1 MENRKN
7 TGYPHIDKPWLK
19 FYTDEDKELN
29 IPNMNIVDYIKYKNK
44 GNLGT
49 VAETYYGKEI
59 SYDELL
65 YKSDLA
71 SKALSQAG
79 IKKGDIV
86 ANYISNIPEA
96 GQIWFGLTNLGA
108 IGDYIDPRPDGMDKN
123 INSKKVIDILKYEKV
138 KSIVALDFC
147 YLEMLQPIEDEL
159 KDLGIET
166 IILVSNDDS
175 MSFKG
180 KMDYLN
186 DVINYNKLNNSRIS
200 KSQQVSSFKTI
211 ANGLKMQKQLKEN
224 LDNAIK
230 NSKLRIIKY
239 KDLVRECENSSYIKQ
254 NDVNLVNYIGHTSGT
269 SGKMPKPITHTN
281 YSGIALSEQCEKA
294 NFSSLKGETS
304 FHLLP
309 FFAPAG
315 AYSNYF
321 VNLATGS
328 KVIDVSEFHLG
339 DFGYLVK
346 KYKPNNILATPAW
359 LSSLVEYDL
368 LNKEDLQ
375 YLKKVIYVGDSM
387 SKEKM
392 HEFQNWLISHKSPS
406 VLESAH
412 GMSEL
417 GGCGSYG
424 HNESNKFGYVGIPL
438 PNTIYSLVDPN
449 IEDHLEP
456 IKFEEGQEKIEGEL
470 IISSPNLTPGT
481 LNGEVIIPRYELD
494 GKEYIRTKDIVEMN
508 RDGIFKH
515 NDRKDRSFVRID
527 GYKIK
532 PFEIERVIEKNKY
545 VEEVKIVP
553 YYDDRKNGFMPMC
566 HIVLKDEFNYA
577 DKIEVVKN
585 IIYKTIMDEP
595 NMSSRQIP
603 SKFKFRNSFPLT
615 KNNKVDFIALNS
627 EKLDGNEICVDVE
640 ETNLNV
646 GEIKIY
652 KNQEKVL
659 KLK

>member
-1 MENRKN
+1 MEKEKN

-19 FYTDEDKELN
+19 FYTEEQRKID
-29 IPNMNIVDYIKYKNK
+29 IPDMNIVDYIKYKND
-44 GNLGT
+44 GNLEST
-49 VAETYYGKEI
+49 AETYYGKEI
-59 SYDELL
+59 SYSELL
-65 YKSDLA
+65 YNSDLA
-71 SKALSQAG
+71 SRALKQAG
-79 IKKGDIV
+79 INKGDVV

-96 GQIWFGLTNLGA
+96 GQIWFGLTNIGA
-108 IGDYIDPRPDGMDKN
+108 IADYIDPRPDGMDKN
-123 INSKKVIDILKYEKV
+123 INSKKVIDILRYEKV

-147 YLEMLQPIEDEL
+147 YLEMLYPIEDEL
-159 KDLGIET
+159 KNLGIDT

-175 MSFKG
+175 MSVKG
-180 KMDYLN
+180 KVDYLN
-186 DVINYNKLNNSRIS
+186 DVIKYNKLNNSRLDKSHQINSIKAIS
-200 KSQQVSSFKTI
+200 
-211 ANGLKMQKQLKEN
+211 NGLKMQKALKEN
-224 LDNAIK
+224 LENAIK

-239 KDLVRECENSSYIKQ
+239 KDLVRECQNSPYNKE

-269 SGKMPKPITHTN
+269 SGKMPKPISHTN
-281 YSGIALSEQCEKA
+281 YTGIALAEQCEKA
-294 NFSSLKGETS
+294 KFSSDKSETS

-315 AYSNYF
+315 AYSNYL

-328 KVIDVSEFHLG
+328 KLIDVSEFHLG

-346 KYKPNNILATPAW
+346 KYKPNSILATPAW
-359 LSSLVEYDL
+359 LSSLVNYDL
-368 LNKEDLQ
+368 LSKEDLE

-387 SKEKM
+387 SKDKM
-392 HEFQNWLISHKSPS
+392 SEFQGWLIRHNSPAI
-406 VLESAH
+406 LESAH

-424 HNESNKFGYVGIPL
+424 HNSSNIFGHVGIPL
-438 PNTIYSLVDPN
+438 PNTIYSIVDPN

-456 IKFEEGQEKIEGEL
+456 LKFEEGQDKLEGEL
-470 IISSPNLTPGT
+470 VISAPNVTPGT
-481 LNGEVIIPRYELD
+481 LHDEVIVPHYELD

-508 RDGIFKH
+508 RDGVFKH

-545 VEEVKIVP
+545 VKEVKIVP
-553 YYDDRKNGFMPMC
+553 YYDERKNGYMPMC
-566 HIVLKDEFNYA
+566 QVVLKDDFNYL
-577 DKIEVVKN
+577 DKIEIVKN

-603 SKFKFRNSFPLT
+603 SKFKFRDSFPLT
-615 KNNKVDFIALNS
+615 KNNKVDFLALNN
-627 EKLDGNEICVDVE
+627 EELDGSEICVDVE

-652 KNQEKVL
+652 KNKEKVL

>member
-1 MENRKN
+1 MEKENY

-19 FYTDEDKELN
+19 FYTEEQIKLD

-44 GNLGT
+44 NNLNM
-49 VAETYYGKEI
+49 VAESYYGREI

-71 SKALSQAG
+71 SKALSQVG

-123 INSKKVIDILKYEKV
+123 INSKKVLDILKYEKV
-138 KSIVALDFC
+138 KYIVALDFC
-147 YLEMLQPIEDEL
+147 YLEMLLPIENEL
-159 KDLGIET
+159 KELGIDT

-175 MSFKG
+175 MSIKG
-180 KMDYLN
+180 KFDYLN

-200 KSQQVSSFKTI
+200 KNQQISSFKAI
-211 ANGLKMQKQLKEN
+211 SNGLKMQKELKEN
-224 LDNAIK
+224 LDRAIK
-230 NSKLRIIKY
+230 NSKLRIVMY
-239 KDLVRECENSSYIKQ
+239 RDLIRECEHSNYLKQ

-281 YSGIALSEQCEKA
+281 YSGIALAEQCEKA
-294 NFSSLKGETS
+294 GFSSLKNDTS

-315 AYSNYF
+315 AYSNYL

-359 LSSLVEYDL
+359 LSSLIKYDL
-368 LNKEDLQ
+368 LDKEDLE
-375 YLKKVIYVGDSM
+375 YLKQVIYVGDSM

-392 HEFQNWLISHKSPS
+392 YEFQDWLIKHGSPAI
-406 VLESAH
+406 LESAH

-456 IKFEEGQEKIEGEL
+456 IKFIDGQEKIEGEL
-470 IISSPNLTPGT
+470 IIYSPNVTPGT
-481 LNGEVIIPRYELD
+481 LNGEVIIPRFELD
-494 GKEYIRTKDIVEMN
+494 GNEYIRTKDIVEMD

-527 GYKIK
+527 GYKVK

-545 VEEVKIVP
+545 VKEVKIVP
-553 YYDDRKNGFMPMC
+553 YYDERKNGFMPMC
-566 HIVLKDEFNYA
+566 HVILKDEFNYA

-615 KNNKVDFIALNS
+615 KNNKVDFITLNN
-627 EKLDGNEICVDVE
+627 EELDGNEICVDVE

-652 KNQEKVL
+652 KNNEKVL

>member
-1 MENRKN
+1 MSNNKK
-7 TGYPHIDKPWLK
+7 TGYPHIDKPWMK
-19 FYTDEDKELN
+19 FYNEQQKELN
-29 IPNMNIVDYIKYKNK
+29 IPNINIVDYIKYKNK
-44 GNLGT
+44 GNLNSI
-49 VAETYYGKEI
+49 AETYYGKEI

-71 SKALSQAG
+71 SKALGQVG

-108 IGDYIDPRPDGMDKN
+108 IGDYIDPRPDGMDKTV
-123 INSKKVIDILKYEKV
+123 NSKKVLDILRYEKA
-138 KSIVALDFC
+138 KYIVALDFC
-147 YLEMLQPIEDEL
+147 YLEMLHPIEDEL
-159 KDLGIET
+159 KELGIDT

-175 MSFKG
+175 MSLYG
-180 KMDYLN
+180 KIDYLI
-186 DVINYNKLNNSRIS
+186 DVIKYNNLNNDRIS
-200 KSQQVSSFKTI
+200 KSQQISSFKAI
-211 ANGLKMQKQLKEN
+211 ANGLKMQKELKEN
-224 LDNAIK
+224 LETAIR

-239 KDLVRECENSSYIKQ
+239 KDLIKECEHCSYQKQ
-254 NDVNLVNYIGHTSGT
+254 SDANLVNYIGHTSGT

-281 YSGIALSEQCEKA
+281 YSGIALSEQCQKA
-294 NFSSLKGETS
+294 GFSSLTNQTS

-315 AYSNYF
+315 AYSNYL

-346 KYKPNNILATPAW
+346 KYKPNSILATPAW
-359 LSSLVEYDL
+359 LSSLVKYNL
-368 LNKEDLQ
+368 LNKEDLD

-392 HEFQNWLISHKSPS
+392 IEFQDWLIKHGSPAI
-406 VLESAH
+406 LESAH

-424 HNESNKFGYVGIPL
+424 HNEYNKFGFVGIPL
-438 PNTIYSLVDPN
+438 PNTIYSIVDPN
-449 IEDHLEP
+449 VEDHLEP
-456 IKFEEGQEKIEGEL
+456 IKFGDNMEKIEGEL

-481 LNGEVIIPRYELD
+481 LNGEVIIPHYKLD
-494 GKEYIRTKDIVEMN
+494 GMDYIRTKDIVEMDRN
-508 RDGIFKH
+508 GIFKH

-527 GYKIK
+527 GYKVK

-545 VEEVKIVP
+545 VKEAKIVP
-553 YYDDRKNGFMPMC
+553 YYDERKNGFMPMC
-566 HIVLKDEFNYA
+566 HVVLKEDYNYA
-577 DKIEVVKN
+577 DRVEIVKN
-585 IIYKTIMDEP
+585 IVYKTIMDEP

-603 SKFKFRNSFPLT
+603 SKFKFRDSFPLS
-615 KNNKVDFIALNS
+615 KNNKVDFIALNN
-627 EKLDGNEICVDVE
+627 EELNGNEICVDVE

-652 KNQEKVL
+652 KNKEKVL

>member
-1 MENRKN
+1 MEKEKN

-19 FYTDEDKELN
+19 FYTEEDKDLN
-29 IPNMNIVDYIKYKNK
+29 IPNMNIVEYIKYKNK
-44 GNLGT
+44 NNLGR

-65 YKSDLA
+65 YRSDLA
-71 SKALSQAG
+71 SRALSQAG

-147 YLEMLQPIEDEL
+147 YLEMLHPIEDEL

-180 KMDYLN
+180 KFDYLN
-186 DVINYNKLNNSRIS
+186 DVVNYNKLNNSRIS
-200 KSQQVSSFKTI
+200 KSQQISSFKAI
-211 ANGLKMQKQLKEN
+211 SNGLKMQKELKEN
-224 LDNAIK
+224 LENAIK

-239 KDLVRECENSSYIKQ
+239 KDLIKECENSTYIKQ

-281 YSGIALSEQCEKA
+281 YSGIALCEQCEKA
-294 NFSSLKGETS
+294 HFSNMKGETS

-315 AYSNYF
+315 AFSNYL

-346 KYKPNNILATPAW
+346 KYKPNSILATPAW
-359 LSSLVEYDL
+359 LSSLVKYDL
-368 LNKEDLQ
+368 LNREDLE
-375 YLKKVIYVGDSM
+375 YLKKIIYVGDSM
-387 SKEKM
+387 SKEKID
-392 HEFQNWLISHKSPS
+392 EFQTWLIKHNSPAL
-406 VLESAH
+406 LESAH

-424 HNESNKFGYVGIPL
+424 HNESNKFGYVGVPL

-449 IEDHLEP
+449 VEDHLEP
-456 IKFEEGQEKIEGEL
+456 IKFEDNQEKIEGEL

-481 LNGEVIIPRYELD
+481 LNGEVIIPRYLLD
-494 GKEYIRTKDIVEMN
+494 GNEYIRTKDIVEMDKN
-508 RDGIFKH
+508 GIFKH

-527 GYKIK
+527 GYKVK

-545 VEEVKIVP
+545 VSEVKIVP
-553 YYDDRKNGFMPMC
+553 YYDERKNGYMPMC

-577 DKIEVVKN
+577 DRLEVVKN

-603 SKFKFRNSFPLT
+603 SKFKFRDSFPLT
-615 KNNKVDFIALNS
+615 KNNKIDFIALNN